1 MTTRMIRNT
10 AALVALL
17 FGMLTLVV
25 NPAAAQDATP
35 SADQPVMVGDT
46 ELSWTGDWQLDPS
59 STVDEQATLNQVDP
73 ATGTLKLATYGE
85 FADDSVDT
93 AEDAL
98 DTFTTAF
105 FEGAGVETVQETGSG
120 ELDNGAMWKMFSF
133 DLQGLQLSLLITVNE
148 ASEGEFVVSTLTSNT
163 DQFADSLS
171 QAQEEIMLNGEP
183 TFLEGVE
190 ASEIT
195 GGLEASPVATP
206 AS

>member
-17 FGMLTLVV
+17 FGMLALVV

>member
-17 FGMLTLVV
+17 FGMLALVV

-35 SADQPVMVGDT
+35 SADQPVVVGDT

-163 DQFADSLS
+163 DQFADSLP